1 MAMTLPTPPRSRRS
15 TPAVLIA
22 ALLAGVLTTSGCAD
36 VLGLDG
42 LSFDRTTEP
51 QQADPSL
58 GGSGGEPKLVPPGK
72 DEEDELD
79 GQSPPPPTQEELW
92 GFPAKWPGVI
102 PVAAQL
108 PQSLHPSSPE
118 EETASAFHVY
128 EPATGRLTSHRLL
141 EDRREEIAA
150 SWSPGFDLVDP
161 RPGTTGV
168 RLFGYTAEDG
178 RNELS
183 PPWDPW
189 GAPEDDLASLYGE
202 ARYGNPGWT
211 HVLPLRH
218 GGGWR
223 LVVHNELT
231 GRYRVGPAITDAPES
246 YDHPSIGGAWEPGWS
261 SLLPYDL
268 GDGEHGL
275 LKLSLG
281 TGLAQLDVFSEV
293 DGAPAS
299 IAEIDWRG
307 EEWFSRSDEPWTHAL
322 TFVVG
327 EARGL
332 LVYSAGSGRV
342 LRGRLDAEL
351 TFTVDA
357 EAFWAEGWTSL
368 TLVHARGKNY
378 ALVYDE
384 ERSVAQMSTLD
395 PLSSAGI
402 IVIR

>member
-1 MAMTLPTPPRSRRS
+1 MTMTPPTASPS
-15 TPAVLIA
+15 QAIQA
-22 ALLAGVLTTSGCAD
+22 ALLVSVLATSGCAD
-36 VLGLDG
+36 LLGLDG
-42 LSFDRTTEP
+42 LTFDRTTAP
-51 QQADPSL
+51 QETDA
-58 GGSGGEPKLVPPGK
+58 SGGAGGGRQDDPKLIVPATGGAGGA
-72 DEEDELD
+72 ENR
-79 GQSPPPPTQEELW
+79 PPPTQQELW
-92 GFPAKWPGVI
+92 GFPAKWPAVI

-108 PQSLHPSSPE
+108 PRSFGLHVPE
-118 EETASAFHVY
+118 EEETNSAFHVY
-128 EPATGRLTSHRLL
+128 ESATGRLTSHRLL

-150 SWSPGFDLVDP
+150 SWSPGFDLVLP
-161 RPGTTGV
+161 RPSAAGV

-178 RNELS
+178 RNELG

-189 GAPEDDLASLYGE
+189 GVPEEERASLQGE
-202 ARYGNPGWT
+202 VRYGNPGWT

-246 YDHPSIGGAWEPGWS
+246 YDHPSIGGTWERGWP

-281 TGLAQLDVFSEV
+281 AGLAQLDAFSEI
-293 DGAPAS
+293 DGAPES
-299 IAEIDWRG
+299 IAAVDWRG
-307 EEWFSRSDEPWTHAL
+307 EEWFSWSDEPWTHAL

-327 EARGL
+327 ETPEL
-332 LVYSAGSGRV
+332 LVYSAGSGRA

-351 TFTVDA
+351 TFSVDA

-368 TLVHARGKNY
+368 TLVHAGGETY
-378 ALVYDE
+378 ALAYDE
-384 ERSVAQMSTLD
+384 ERAVAQMLTLD
-395 PLSSAGI
+395 PLGGSDPV
-402 IVIR
+402 VIR